1 MEKNHRTCIGDM
13 TTAHVLFFTKVKEDI
28 GMYTIEPRIG
38 STRQNARQYRT
49 TSAEEKNLQIRSI
62 MIK

>member
-28 GMYTIEPRIG
+28 GMYTIEPRIE
-38 STRQNARQYRT
+38 STRQNARHYRKI
-49 TSAEEKNLQIRSI
+49 SEREKSL
-62 MIK
+62 

>member
-28 GMYTIEPRIG
+28 GMYTIEPRIE
-38 STRQNARQYRT
+38 STRQNARKYREI
-49 TSAEEKNLQIRSI
+49 SAEERGLQIRSI